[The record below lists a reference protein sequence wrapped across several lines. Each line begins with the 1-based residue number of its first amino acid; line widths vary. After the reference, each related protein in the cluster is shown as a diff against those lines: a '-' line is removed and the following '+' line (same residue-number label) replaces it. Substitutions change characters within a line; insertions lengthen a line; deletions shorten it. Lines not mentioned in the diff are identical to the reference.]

1 MATIDLGPV
10 GIVLGPDPEGQFVS
24 VAAEV
29 ERAGFSTV
37 WLTGG
42 PMSSLDQVRDV
53 VAATSTIK
61 VATGIIAVDRFPSDD
76 VAELYLDLTESAPGR
91 FVVGLGGAHGA
102 KPIETIAAYLDRL
115 DSVVPQSQR
124 VLAALGPRMLDLASS
139 RAAGALP
146 VLITTEYAATA
157 KARLGE
163 TTLAVEQMVV
173 LDPDPTSARRLARV
187 PLGFLGSLPGYQASF
202 RRMGLSDDDI
212 ASISDGLVDA
222 LVAWGEVGAIA
233 ARVDALRAAGAD
245 HVALSVLSESG
256 HVTPEQL
263 AQLASA
269 LLSGS

>member
-1 MATIDLGPV
+1 MATIDLGPI

-24 VAAEV
+24 AAAEV

-42 PMSSLDQVRDV
+42 PMTSLDQVRDV
-53 VAATSTIK
+53 VAATSTVK
-61 VATGIIAVDRFPSDD
+61 VGTGIISVDRFPSDD
-76 VAELYLDLTESAPGR
+76 VAALYLELTEAAPGR

-102 KPIETIAAYLDRL
+102 KPIETIGAYLDRL

-124 VLAALGPRMLDLASS
+124 VLAALGPRMLDLARD

-146 VLITTEYAATA
+146 VLITPQYAATA

-163 TTLAVEQMVV
+163 ATLAVEQMVV

-202 RRMGLSDDDI
+202 RRMDLSEDDI
-212 ASISDGLVDA
+212 ASISDDLVDA

-233 ARVDALRAAGAD
+233 ARVDDLRSAGAD
-245 HVALSVLSESG
+245 HVALSVLTEAG
-256 HVTPEQL
+256 HPTP
-263 AQLASA
+263 AQLAELATA
-269 LLSGS
+269 LLPGG

>member
-1 MATIDLGPV
+1 
-10 GIVLGPDPEGQFVS
+10 
-24 VAAEV
+24 
-29 ERAGFSTV
+29 
-37 WLTGG
+37 
-42 PMSSLDQVRDV
+42 
-53 VAATSTIK
+53 
-61 VATGIIAVDRFPSDD
+61 
-76 VAELYLDLTESAPGR
+76 
-91 FVVGLGGAHGA
+91 
-102 KPIETIAAYLDRL
+102 
-115 DSVVPQSQR
+115 
-124 VLAALGPRMLDLASS
+124 
-139 RAAGALP
+139 
-146 VLITTEYAATA
+146 
-157 KARLGE
+157 
-163 TTLAVEQMVV
+163 MVV